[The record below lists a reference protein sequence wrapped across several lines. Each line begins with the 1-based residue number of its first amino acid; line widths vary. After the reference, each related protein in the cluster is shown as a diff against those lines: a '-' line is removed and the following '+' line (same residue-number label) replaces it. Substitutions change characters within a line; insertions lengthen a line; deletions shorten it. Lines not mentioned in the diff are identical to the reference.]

1 MLLVRL
7 RRRSRRSTL
16 CSAFTHPALSLQPGD
31 ILNKNFLL
39 ATLAAGATLFV
50 LGFVIYGLVLANFF
64 DHAAMRIEPAMGPL
78 VLGHLVLGA
87 FVVLVLVGWR
97 GVENAANGF
106 KAGATAGVLMSLAV
120 ALTMMGT
127 MDNMFTTATVIG
139 DAAVSLVTYGIA
151 GAVVAAV
158 LDRSGGPASRNR
170 DRGGIRRA
178 PTRRGDP
185 AQPAPAPGLRRG
197 ASVLASWKPG
207 QPSRAGCAP

>member
-1 MLLVRL
+1 M
-7 RRRSRRSTL
+7 
-16 CSAFTHPALSLQPGD
+16 
-31 ILNKNFLL
+31 NKNFLL

-87 FVVLVLVGWR
+87 FVVLILGWR
-97 GVENAANGF
+97 GVENAADGF

-127 MDNMFTTATVIG
+127 MDNMFTTPTVIG
-139 DAAVSLVTYGIA
+139 DAVVSLVTYGIT

-158 LDRSGGPASRNR
+158 LDRCGRPASRNR
-170 DRGGIRRA
+170 DRSGIRSA
-178 PTRRGDP
+178 PTLRGDP
-185 AQPAPAPGLRRG
+185 AQPAPGPGLHRG
-197 ASVLASWKPG
+197 ASVLANWKPG